1 MRKCMMAMSG
11 PLGAALALGVFAAV
25 AMGPAC
31 GTARAGDTPEKSSQA
46 ACCDAPAARLADDG
60 KGKPMTD
67 RVEKSDAEWR
77 AQLTEM
83 QYYVTRQKGTERA
96 FTGAYHDH
104 KGDGVYICVGCGL
117 ELFASDAK
125 YDSGSGWPSYWQP
138 AATGRIDTEEDRSH
152 GMLRT
157 EATCARCGAH
167 LGHVFA
173 DGPQPTGLRY
183 CINSA
188 ALDFVPRAAND
199 EPQDSA
205 TAATKAERTD
215 ATDDKAADER

>member
-1 MRKCMMAMSG
+1 MKKSMLAV
-11 PLGAALALGVFAAV
+11 AALIVAAGVV
-25 AMGPAC
+25 ATGPGGGSAQ
-31 GTARAGDTPEKSSQA
+31 AGDTPAHKSDRA
-46 ACCDAPAARLADDG
+46 ACCDAPAARLGDQG
-60 KGKPMTD
+60 KGGAMTD

-83 QYYVTRQKGTERA
+83 QYYVTREKGTERA

-104 KGDGVYICVGCGL
+104 KGDGIYVCIGCGL
-117 ELFASDAK
+117 ELFGSDAK

-138 AATGRIDTEEDRSH
+138 AATDRIDTQEDSSH

-173 DGPQPTGLRY
+173 DGPPPTGLRY

-188 ALDFVPRAAND
+188 ALDFVPRDQAAA
-199 EPQDSA
+199 PTGSA
-205 TAATKAERTD
+205 MTGADGTPVDGPA
-215 ATDDKAADER
+215 DKPADGSADES